1 MKKSILLLSIGVI
14 IAGTVFNSCKKT
26 ETTSNS
32 DYETMQQ
39 NVLTDFVNVLGKP
52 MYAQFLEEATTL
64 NSTVHDLANN
74 PTTENQQKAK
84 DAWRA
89 VRTNWEQCE
98 GFLIGPVEDD
108 NYDPF
113 MDTWPTDHSAM
124 QFLLNGTT
132 PLTAAFLTGYDNPE
146 DASQLTLRG
155 FHPLEFLLWGTTGN
169 RDANYTQR
177 EKEYMVA
184 LADDLL
190 NNITALQKSW
200 TPQGANFGNEII
212 NAGTSSSRYTS
223 KKDILK
229 VLVAGLSDICGE
241 VADGKML
248 TPFNPFPDSTI
259 TESPYSHNSLAD
271 FRNNIQGAFNVYKCS
286 FNNQNGNSIS
296 NLVAVN
302 NKTLDADIKNKFTV
316 ALNSFDGLN
325 NITFEQ
331 AVYAQR
337 SQVQTILN
345 AINALKETLDSQL
358 SAHIE
363 QFVKD

>member
-1 MKKSILLLSIGVI
+1 MKKSILFLSVGLITAATI
-14 IAGTVFNSCKKT
+14 FNSCKKT
-26 ETTSNS
+26 ETQTNS
-32 DYETMQQ
+32 DYETMQHE
-39 NVLTDFVNVLGKP
+39 VLTDFVNVLGKP
-52 MYAQFLEEATTL
+52 MYAQFLEEATSL
-64 NSTVHDLANN
+64 NSSVHNLANN
-74 PTTENQQKAK
+74 PTIENQQKAK

-89 VRTNWEQCE
+89 VRSVWEKCE

-108 NYDPF
+108 DYDPF

-124 QFLLNGTT
+124 EALLNGST
-132 PLTAAFLTGYDNPE
+132 PLTVAFLTGYNNPE

-169 RDANYTQR
+169 RAVNYSQR

-200 TPQGANFGNEII
+200 TAQGANFGNEII

-229 VLVAGLSDICGE
+229 VLIAGLSDICGE
-241 VADGKML
+241 VAEEKMFA
-248 TPFNPFPDSTI
+248 PFSPFPDSTI

-271 FRNNIQGAFNVYKCS
+271 FRNNIQGAFNVYKCA
-286 FNNQNGNSIS
+286 FNNQTGKSIS

-302 NKTLDADIKNKFTV
+302 NKVLDSDIKNQFTA

-325 NITFEQ
+325 NFTFEQ
-331 AVYAQR
+331 AVYSQR
-337 SQVQTILN
+337 SQVQNILN
-345 AINALKETLDSQL
+345 AISTLKETLDDKL
-358 SAHIE
+358 THHIE
-363 QFVKD
+363 QFIKD